1 MGVIE
6 VAVHTKL
13 SDGMRAEPLGVM
25 ALALARRLDAGPGD
39 DVATRLNRELRLTLA
54 AVAGPDT
61 ADDVEA
67 FLDRIAAPG
76 LGSTAN

>member
-1 MGVIE
+1 
-6 VAVHTKL
+6 VHAKL
-13 SDGMRAEPLGVM
+13 SAAVRAEPLGVM
-25 ALALARRLDAGPGD
+25 ALALAGRLDADPGD

-54 AVAGPDT
+54 ALAGPGT

-76 LGSTAN
+76 LDPTAN

>member
-1 MGVIE
+1 MGAIE
-6 VAVHTKL
+6 AAVWAKL
-13 SDGMRAEPLGVM
+13 SETVRAEPLGVM
-25 ALALARRLDAGPGD
+25 ALALARRLDADPGD

-61 ADDVEA
+61 ADDVQA

-76 LGSTAN
+76 LGPTAN

>member
-1 MGVIE
+1 MGAIE
-6 VAVHTKL
+6 AAVHAKL
-13 SDGMRAEPLGVM
+13 SEAVRAEPLGVM
-25 ALALARRLDAGPGD
+25 AMALARRLDADPGD

-54 AVAGPDT
+54 ALAGPDT

-76 LGSTAN
+76 LGPAAN

>member
-1 MGVIE
+1 MD
-6 VAVHTKL
+6 AVEAAVWAKL
-13 SDGMRAEPLGVM
+13 PGAVRGEPLGVM

-54 AVAGPDT
+54 AVAGPDS

-67 FLDRIAAPG
+67 FLARIASPE
-76 LGSTAN
+76 LGPAAH

>member
-1 MGVIE
+1 MGAIETAVWTKLPE
-6 VAVHTKL
+6 VA
-13 SDGMRAEPLGVM
+13 RAEPLGVM
-25 ALALARRLDAGPGD
+25 ALALARRLDADPGD

-61 ADDVEA
+61 ADDVQA

-76 LGSTAN
+76 LGPTAN